1 MLTDSEDIKI
11 LRDKP
16 TPVLVNTKLGSTEL
30 LRIIDVSVKILDTYF
45 LNVVF

>member
-30 LRIIDVSVKILDTYF
+30 LRKIDVSVKILDIYS